1 MLAESFRARHG
12 GSIVEGDWDAHKQNF
27 MSRLRVWEGRR
38 SPVDVAE
45 EGLNKLLVIIVM
57 NDAVMVSKSLVYT
70 LLNMA
75 LGELGTAT
83 TLYLSTGEEKKDR
96 RDEGRQNEDVLKM
109 HAQELS
115 SGLMKHMVKGSRE
128 ESKSHC
134 WQGGSNRVMW
144 ECILCKWH
152 ILPFCGFGIM
162 KNSKK
167 KKKKNSQH
175 ISSVNISCSNR
186 VSSQK
191 ETCEKDTTA
200 FPMLF
205 CFCVHACYYCS

>member
-1 MLAESFRARHG
+1 MIYMLAESFRARHG
-12 GSIVEGDWDAHKQNF
+12 GSIEGDWDAHKQNF
-27 MSRLRVWEGRR
+27 MSRLCVWEGRR

-57 NDAVMVSKSLVYT
+57 NDAVMESKSLVYT

-75 LGELGTAT
+75 LGEVGTAT
-83 TLYLSTGEEKKDR
+83 TLYLSTGREKKDR
-96 RDEGRQNEDVLKM
+96 RNERRQNEDVLKM
-109 HAQELS
+109 HAQKLS

-134 WQGGSNRVMW
+134 WQGGSDRVMW

-167 KKKKNSQH
+167 KKRKIHSTSH
-175 ISSVNISCSNR
+175 
-186 VSSQK
+186 
-191 ETCEKDTTA
+191 
-200 FPMLF
+200 L
-205 CFCVHACYYCS
+205 